1 MSPMEM
7 NPVEMLGAVLVV
19 LGGIL
24 LVVAALGVVT
34 LPDALSRQHAA
45 TKAMTLAVMTLS
57 AGAWLMVR
65 EGAWAWRLGLFV
77 VFLMLTVP
85 GASHLLA
92 RAAASEDESIVED
105 PWQAAPPAGQAGRD
119 DGRPC

>member
-1 MSPMEM
+1 MSLMGMSPIEL
-7 NPVEMLGAVLVV
+7 LGAVLVV

-45 TKAMTLAVMTLS
+45 TKAVTLAVMTLS
-57 AGAWLMVR
+57 AGACLMVMDT
-65 EGAWAWRLGLFV
+65 AWVWRLGLLV

-92 RAAASEDESIVED
+92 RAAAAEDEQSVET
-105 PWQAAPPAGQAGRD
+105 PWKAPSPARASGRD
-119 DGRPC
+119 DGR